1 MLPFRWKERGKRV
14 LAFRRRQPASPALA
28 IDTGESYLRARIRA
42 RELVSR
48 APVDSPNRWFDGC
61 GEPFLALDAVM
72 ALGNRMTDEDRRSL
86 ADRLLR
92 SQRMGAWAYAA
103 EWGGIDVDTTSAA
116 IRALDRLE
124 HKVSLD
130 GLNLFFNSATGLYNT
145 FHDAEFVDPDL
156 GLQLPPQTLKKHLG
170 SHPCVLANV
179 YLLLHERD
187 RLPGLS
193 HDLLRRLQK
202 PDGNWFSYFYPSP
215 FYSTRLFSELLTSLG
230 EEYDRYMHSTLNALL
245 TCASTPSSTQRAEIL
260 ICLNHLQQRIG
271 TDRQSITEKASSL
284 VQQIL
289 ATQSRDGSWQGEAI
303 WEYFDQKTPLL
314 VGFDHYRVRSTALC
328 VRALKLW
335 S

>member
-1 MLPFRWKERGKRV
+1 MLPFRWKGRGKRV
-14 LAFRRRQPASPALA
+14 LAFRRQPTSPAAA
-28 IDTGESYLRARIRA
+28 IDIGESYLHARIRA

-116 IRALDRLE
+116 IRTLDRLQ

-130 GLNLFFNSATGLYNT
+130 GLKLFFNPLTGLYNT
-145 FHDAEFVDPDL
+145 FHDPGFVDPEL
-156 GLQLPPQTLKKHLG
+156 GLQLPPQALTKHLG

-179 YLLLHERD
+179 YLLLHERGQ
-187 RLPGLS
+187 LPGLS
-193 HDLLRRLQK
+193 HDLLRQLQK

-215 FYSTRLFSELLTSLG
+215 FYSTRLFTELLTSLG
-230 EEYDRYMHSTLNALL
+230 EEYDRYMQSTLDALL
-245 TCASTPSSTQRAEIL
+245 ACAPAASSTQRAEVL
-260 ICLNHLQQRIG
+260 ICLNHLQQRIVPDQQ
-271 TDRQSITEKASSL
+271 TITEKASSL

-289 ATQSRDGSWQGEAI
+289 ATQLRDGSWPGEAI
-303 WEYFDQKTPLL
+303 WEYFDQVTPLL